1 MNGRKS
7 LKDIS
12 WQVSEE
18 EYRADK
24 AYSYSTLAKFDRE
37 GFENLDKLFDKVESP
52 SLLFG
57 SMVDTLLTDGE
68 TEYEKRFFVADF
80 PVVSDTIKDIIKELH
95 DLYGEECMNLTNIS
109 DEKILFVTDL
119 HKYQQN
125 WLPKTRV
132 KSILEKGE
140 QYYDLLHLSKD
151 KTLVTVQQNQD
162 ARDCVNLLKTSSA
175 TKWYF
180 EDDNPFDN
188 SIERLYQLKFKG
200 EFEGIPVRCMADL
213 IIIDHKNKLIIPCDL
228 KTSYKPEYNFYKS
241 FIEWK
246 YFVQSQL
253 YAEII
258 KQNIQKDDYFKDFT
272 ITNYRFIVISNN
284 TRNPLVWEYPDTWC
298 MTDMVYGSNNQVKC
312 KNWRSIL
319 KELDYYL
326 KNESKTPMGVKNHN
340 NLLQWLNKM

>member
-95 DLYGEECMNLTNIS
+95 NLYGEEYMNLTNIS

-188 SIERLYQLKFKG
+188 SVERLYQLKFKG
-200 EFEGIPVRCMADL
+200 EFEGIPVRCMAD
-213 IIIDHKNKLIIPCDL
+213 
-228 KTSYKPEYNFYKS
+228 
-241 FIEWK
+241 
-246 YFVQSQL
+246 
-253 YAEII
+253 
-258 KQNIQKDDYFKDFT
+258 
-272 ITNYRFIVISNN
+272 
-284 TRNPLVWEYPDTWC
+284 
-298 MTDMVYGSNNQVKC
+298 
-312 KNWRSIL
+312 
-319 KELDYYL
+319 
-326 KNESKTPMGVKNHN
+326 
-340 NLLQWLNKM
+340 